1 MKKKR
6 SKKMINRVVLAGRT
20 TRDLELRN
28 TKSGTSVCSFT
39 LAVER
44 NFKSKNGD
52 READFI
58 SCIAWKKTAEVM
70 SQYVKKGSVIGVDG
84 RIQTRSYDNRDGQ
97 RVYVTEVV
105 VDNFSFLGGSS
116 KGSQGSK
123 NKQPSNQSNDPF
135 DSNEQ
140 TDVTDDL
147 PF

>member
-1 MKKKR
+1 
-6 SKKMINRVVLAGRT
+6 MINRVVLTGRT
-20 TRDLELRN
+20 TRDLELRITN
-28 TKSGTSVCSFT
+28 SGTNVCSFT
-39 LAVER
+39 LAVDR
-44 NFKSKNGD
+44 NFKNKNGE

-105 VDNFSFLGGSS
+105 VENFSFLSDPP
-116 KGSQGSK
+116 KNSQVSK
-123 NKQPSNQSNDPF
+123 NNQSLNQSNDPF
-135 DSNEQ
+135 DLITN
-140 TDVTDDL
+140 L